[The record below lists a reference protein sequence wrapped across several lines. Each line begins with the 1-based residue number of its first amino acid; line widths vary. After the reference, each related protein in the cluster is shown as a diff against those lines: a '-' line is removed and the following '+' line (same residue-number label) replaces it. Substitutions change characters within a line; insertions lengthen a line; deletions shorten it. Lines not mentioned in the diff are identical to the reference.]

1 MDGVIFVKNLIAM
14 KMSFLSGLL
23 GVVALMAF
31 GACFM
36 VEDPIEAGFLKALS
50 LGALFGFVKWLS
62 NRR

>member
-1 MDGVIFVKNLIAM
+1 M
-14 KMSFLSGLL
+14 KMSFLSGVL

-50 LGALFGFVKWLS
+50 LGTLFGFVKCLS
-62 NRR
+62 NQR